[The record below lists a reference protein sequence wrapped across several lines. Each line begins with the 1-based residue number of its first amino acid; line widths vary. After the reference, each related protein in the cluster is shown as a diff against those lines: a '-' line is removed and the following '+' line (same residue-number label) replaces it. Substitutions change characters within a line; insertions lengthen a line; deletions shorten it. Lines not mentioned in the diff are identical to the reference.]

1 MKIRLITVAALVVIA
16 GCATAPATVQTIDT
30 LDFGGEKPRVLLMP
44 PDVRYY
50 LLTAGGT
57 SEPHEEWTTAAQT
70 NFRNEVLAFAASR
83 DSDVI
88 EVDRDS
94 LTDDEIE
101 YETLHS
107 AVGLSLLIH
116 HYGTLKLP
124 SKNGAF
130 DWSLGPGVSSLA
142 DRYDADYA
150 LFSYYRDYQA
160 SGGRVAFAILAAA
173 AGVGVATGSES
184 GFASLVDLRSG
195 DIVWFN
201 RVIMGSGELR
211 DEEGARKTV
220 ANLLGT
226 LPQPKSAA
234 APEPDGATDE

>member
-1 MKIRLITVAALVVIA
+1 MLAIAAA
-16 GCATAPATVQTIDT
+16 
-30 LDFGGEKPRVLLMP
+30 
-44 PDVRYY
+44 
-50 LLTAGGT
+50 
-57 SEPHEEWTTAAQT
+57 
-70 NFRNEVLAFAASR
+70 RN
-83 DSDVI
+83 SDVV

-94 LTDDEIE
+94 LTEDEIK

-107 AVGLSLLIH
+107 AVGTSLLIH
-116 HYGTLKLP
+116 HYGTMTLP

-142 DRYDADYA
+142 DRYEADYA
-150 LFSYYRDYQA
+150 LFSFYRDYQA

-184 GFASLVDLRSG
+184 GFASLVDLRTG

-201 RVIMGSGELR
+201 RVIMGGGELR
-211 DEEGARKTV
+211 DEEGAKKTV

-226 LPQPKSAA
+226 LPQPKSAD
-234 APEPDGATDE
+234 APEQDGAADE